1 MLLLS
6 FRPGTNVK
14 ARGLGRPA
22 RIVGF
27 IADDDGQSR
36 IVVSFPR
43 VGGEGVSHPARGLWS
58 DITKT
63 FDDTLPN
70 ED

>member
-14 ARGLGRPA
+14 ARGLGRTDS
-22 RIVGF
+22 IVGF
-27 IADDDGQSR
+27 TADDEGQWR

-43 VGGEGVSHPARGLWS
+43 VGGDSVSQSAREL
-58 DITKT
+58 
-63 FDDTLPN
+63 
-70 ED
+70 